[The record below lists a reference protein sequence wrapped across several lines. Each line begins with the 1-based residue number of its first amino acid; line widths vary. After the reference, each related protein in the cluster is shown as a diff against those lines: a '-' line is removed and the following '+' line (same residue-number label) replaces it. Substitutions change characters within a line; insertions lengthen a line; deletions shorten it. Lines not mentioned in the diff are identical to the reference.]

1 MLRAAP
7 PGYRADMSD
16 HERDVTEV
24 ALTIPA
30 ATDHIRFA
38 RLMASA
44 VASRAGLDYD
54 TIEDLRIAVS
64 ELCTAVAEVAPDG
77 AELTLTY
84 QGNAEGIRVT
94 GHASGTP
101 ATPESDVPGELTV
114 QILDA
119 VADEHSFEVGPEG
132 VSFSLLRRV
141 AAAT

>member
-1 MLRAAP
+1 MP
-7 PGYRADMSD
+7 D
-16 HERDVTEV
+16 HASGLTEV

-64 ELCTAVAEVAPDG
+64 ELCTATAEVAPDG
-77 AELTLTY
+77 AELTLRY
-84 QGNAEGIRVT
+84 QGDADGIRVT
-94 GHASGTP
+94 GHAPG
-101 ATPESDVPGELTV
+101 ATGPREPDVPGELTL

-119 VADEHSFEVGPEG
+119 VADEHSFEVGPDG
-132 VSFSLLRRV
+132 VSFSFLRRV

>member
-1 MLRAAP
+1 MPDP
-7 PGYRADMSD
+7 P
-16 HERDVTEV
+16 RDVTEV

-54 TIEDLRIAVS
+54 TIEDVRIAVS
-64 ELCTAVAEVAPDG
+64 ELCTAAAEVAPDG
-77 AELTLTY
+77 AELTLVY
-84 QGNAEGIRVT
+84 QGDADGIRVT
-94 GHASGTP
+94 GHASG
-101 ATPESDVPGELTV
+101 ATEPPESDVPGELPL

-132 VSFSLLRRV
+132 VTFSFLRRV

>member
-1 MLRAAP
+1 
-7 PGYRADMSD
+7 MSD
-16 HERDVTEV
+16 HALGGTEV

-64 ELCTAVAEVAPDG
+64 ELCTAAIEIAEG
-77 AELTLTY
+77 GRLTLTY
-84 QGNAEGIRVT
+84 RADADGIRVE
-94 GHASGTP
+94 GHASAAPVTP
-101 ATPESDVPGELTV
+101 PSDVPGELTL

-132 VSFSLLRRV
+132 VAFGLLRRV
-141 AAAT
+141 TAAP